1 MNGCNQPTEQEKDH
15 MPRPTIADTLLN
27 DAYTAL
33 GLSGADA
40 ATKYDAIPNIIAH
53 LAVVNS
59 ASRISEGTTGTISE
73 RLCVLGL
80 EQIQNTMPDFSYR
93 RFGKDWK
100 WIGDILVSGDPYDLA
115 VSVKSYKAKERLLA
129 SGTGSLL
136 TPTVGWGLFDD
147 VAEWSADRT
156 ASYLYRG
163 FIAIYM
169 PENTLAGIAADAR
182 AITNIN
188 GKPLLRDVV
197 DFPSDLTSVIT
208 ARTCRVDC
216 RKL

>member
-1 MNGCNQPTEQEKDH
+1 
-15 MPRPTIADTLLN
+15 MPKPTIADTLLN

-33 GLSGADA
+33 GLSGATAAAKYAAIPEIISHLAGIHA
-40 ATKYDAIPNIIAH
+40 ATP
-53 LAVVNS
+53 
-59 ASRISEGTTGTISE
+59 ISEGTTGTISE
-73 RLCVLGL
+73 RLCVHGL
-80 EQIQNTMPDFSYR
+80 DQICSAMPHFKYR

-100 WIGDILVSGDPYDLA
+100 WIGDILLSGDPYDLA
-115 VSVKSYKAKERLLA
+115 VSVKSYKAKERLMA

-136 TPTVGWGLFDD
+136 TPTVGWGLFNDKK
-147 VAEWSADRT
+147 EWSKNRT

-169 PENTLAGIAADAR
+169 PGTLLSTINEDSK

-188 GKPLLRDVV
+188 GKVLLRDLV
-197 DFPSDLTSVIT
+197 DFPIHIQSAVSGKSG
-208 ARTCRVDC
+208 RVDI

>member
-1 MNGCNQPTEQEKDH
+1 MTRSQDKTIAD

-33 GLSGADA
+33 GLLKANA
-40 ATKYDAIPNIIAH
+40 ATKYSAIPRIISH
-53 LAVVNS
+53 LAGVHAATPVN
-59 ASRISEGTTGTISE
+59 EGTTGTISE
-73 RLCVLGL
+73 RLCSLAL
-80 EQIQNTMPDFSYR
+80 EQLRSTHAGFSYR

-136 TPTVGWGLFDD
+136 TPTIGWGLFDD
-147 VAEWSADRT
+147 VKEWSANRT

-169 PENTLAGIAADAR
+169 PGATLAATGAPAK

-188 GKPLLRDVV
+188 GKPLLRDLVS
-197 DFPSDLTSVIT
+197 FPGDIASALVS
-208 ARTCRVDC
+208 ARVDC
-216 RKL
+216 RKI